1 MTNPRKR
8 GPKCPACERALPT
21 AKQKAAAVRRQQ
33 AYLLRKQTR
42 TPSGKGVE

>member
-8 GPKCPACERALPT
+8 GPKCEACGRALPT

-33 AYLLRKQTR
+33 RYMESKT
-42 TPSGKGVE
+42 K